1 MKHIFFVTLVLA
13 SLIGQ
18 SAQAQNTTGSISGT
32 VVDSESGETLIGVNV
47 VLEGTLKGTA
57 TDIDGKYTLKA
68 VEPGT
73 YTLVISYISFT
84 TQRITGVEINAGES
98 VQMDIILNPETEFLD
113 EIVVTAEVVLDNEAG
128 LLKQRQKSISFS
140 DAISAESIARSG
152 AGDAAGAMK
161 KVVGASVI
169 GGKYVYVRGL
179 GDRYSSS
186 HLNGVELPSA
196 DPDKKSFQFDIF
208 PSSLLEN
215 IITIK
220 TFTPDKPG
228 NFSGGLVDV
237 YTKDFP
243 EKRTFSA
250 SFSGGYNTLAS
261 GQDGYLSTAGSTD
274 YLAKDDGTRAVPQ
287 PILDYLSD
295 PEFELPSSNSARF
308 YTEDAYLLDDF
319 SSHFNNELADR
330 KSVV

>member
-1 MKHIFFVTLVLA
+1 MKHILFVTLALA
-13 SLIGQ
+13 SLISQ
-18 SAQAQNTTGSISGT
+18 SAQAQNATGSISGT

-68 VEPGT
+68 VEPGI
-73 YTLVISYISFT
+73 YTLVVSYISFT
-84 TQRITGVEINAGES
+84 TQRITGVEIKAGES

-161 KVVGASVI
+161 KVVGASVV

-215 IITIK
+215 IITI
-220 TFTPDKPG
+220 
-228 NFSGGLVDV
+228 
-237 YTKDFP
+237 
-243 EKRTFSA
+243 
-250 SFSGGYNTLAS
+250 
-261 GQDGYLSTAGSTD
+261 
-274 YLAKDDGTRAVPQ
+274 
-287 PILDYLSD
+287 
-295 PEFELPSSNSARF
+295 
-308 YTEDAYLLDDF
+308 
-319 SSHFNNELADR
+319 
-330 KSVV
+330 